1 MKKAVKNS
9 IIIAIYRLMVTAKLK
24 GIEAKGKYDVL
35 RLCNDMK
42 PVATAY
48 DDFQKDAQERL
59 KEEGHKEKEE
69 EARELM
75 KQYKDKTAS
84 ELPEDVRKRYDELNA
99 YFGAYQQRV
108 DDCCKEQYEAE
119 TEIDMQRLTRDT
131 FGKLMEANEDWT
143 LGQIMQLEQHIL
155 KPEAE
160 AVKPAEA

>member
-9 IIIAIYRLMVTAKLK
+9 MIIAIYRLMVTAKLK

-48 DDFQKDAQERL
+48 DDFQKDARERL

-69 EARELM
+69 EARTLM
-75 KQYKDKTAS
+75 EQYKDMKPE
-84 ELPEDVRKRYDELNA
+84 ELPEDVRKKYDELNQ
-99 YFGAYQQRV
+99 YFGDYKKRV

-160 AVKPAEA
+160 AAKP